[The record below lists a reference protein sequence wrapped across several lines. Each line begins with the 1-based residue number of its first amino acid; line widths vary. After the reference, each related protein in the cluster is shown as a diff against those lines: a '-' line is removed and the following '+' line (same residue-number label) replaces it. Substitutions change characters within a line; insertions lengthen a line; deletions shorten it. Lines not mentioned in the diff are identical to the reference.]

1 MQQLISKV
9 VIVCGII
16 IYLLNGLRV
25 KRILRYNKWK
35 MRIFKKEAKPRAFR
49 LNLISFSTKGL
60 IVIIFCILMVNYYK

>member
-49 LNLISFSTKGL
+49 LNLITLSTFGL
-60 IVIIFCILMVNYYK
+60 IVIIFCILIVNYYK